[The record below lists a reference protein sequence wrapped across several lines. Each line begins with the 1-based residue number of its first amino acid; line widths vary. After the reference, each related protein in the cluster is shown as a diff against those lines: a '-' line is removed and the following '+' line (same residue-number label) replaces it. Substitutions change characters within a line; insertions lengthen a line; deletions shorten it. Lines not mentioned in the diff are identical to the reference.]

1 MSSAAAEKSDDAMQR
16 CASCGI
22 AGSDDIKLK
31 KCTACHLVKYCSVKC
46 QKEHRPKHKRECK
59 KRAAE
64 LQDEILFKQ
73 PERTHLGDCPICC
86 LPVPIDPEKST
97 LYPCCGK
104 RICRGCSHA
113 NGKREREGGLQYK
126 CPFCRK
132 TAPKTDEEIN
142 ELLMKRV
149 EVNDPVAVCHF
160 GTNGYNKG
168 DYRSACEYWT
178 RAASLGDA
186 DAHYHLSR
194 LYHEGVGVEKDK
206 KKELHHVKEA
216 AIAGHPEARHNLACV
231 EVGKNRNLERGIKH
245 FIIAAKLGYEFS
257 LEALKDLY
265 KDRLVSK
272 DDFTT
277 ALRGYQ
283 TAIEATKSLQREEA
297 YLRAPKKGM

>member
-1 MSSAAAEKSDDAMQR
+1 MMSSAAVEKSDDTAMQH

-22 AGSDDIKLK
+22 AGGGDIKLM

-46 QKEHRPKHKRECK
+46 QKDHRPKHKKKCK

-64 LQDEILFKQ
+64 LKEEILFKQ
-73 PERTHLGDCPICC
+73 PESTHYGDCPICC
-86 LPVPIDPEKST
+86 LPVPIDNSKST
-97 LYPCCGK
+97 LFLCCGK
-104 RICRGCSHA
+104 RICNGCNIA
-113 NGKREREGGLQYK
+113 KAMREREEGLQYK

-132 TAPKTDEEIN
+132 VLPKSDEEAKQ
-142 ELLMKRV
+142 LLMKRV
-149 EVNDPVAVCHF
+149 DANDPIAVCHF
-160 GTNGYNKG
+160 GSRSYNKG
-168 DYRSACEYWT
+168 DYKTAVEYWT

-231 EVGKNRNLERGIKH
+231 EGGHGPARAVKH
-245 FIIAAKLGYEFS
+245 FIIAANLGYDHS
-257 LEALKDLY
+257 LDALKTLY
-265 KDRLVSK
+265 KDGLVSK
-272 DDFTT
+272 DVFSA

-283 TAIEATKSLQREEA
+283 TAIEATKSPQREEA
-297 YLRAPKKGM
+297 YLRAPKKGI